1 MSVRP
6 TGGVGSANEELL
18 RSFKVAAIAH
28 NPDPQREFDVGT
40 RRAWSAYS
48 QRLQGLNG
56 EAYEDAER
64 ESWAELQSELRRL
77 EPRRQSMTRPAV
89 YLRGR
94 PGPPLCA
101 PRRCRP
107 ITFSPTAGLGFQ

>member
-6 TGGVGSANEELL
+6 ACGVASANGELV
-18 RSFKVAAIAH
+18 RSLEVTAIAH
-28 NPDPQREFDVGT
+28 NADPQREFDVGT

-48 QRLQGLNG
+48 QRLLGLDG

-77 EPRRQSMTRPAV
+77 ERRRQSLNR
-89 YLRGR
+89 
-94 PGPPLCA
+94 
-101 PRRCRP
+101 
-107 ITFSPTAGLGFQ
+107 TAA